1 MTNDGQFPSS
11 PFSEPGI
18 GLIQMRHSDTRLYT
32 ADRPCQ
38 AKDSGSNK
46 HQSTHNLFSLSASDA
61 SISFPRCTLVPPE
74 FSFPA
79 YVQSL
84 DTHRYTSPDIVPSYS
99 TCHPVLFTPLLPRR
113 PCLPYLPDASPQSF
127 HPPLSTPIP
136 APYVHRSPPSPSNPT
151 R

>member
-18 GLIQMRHSDTRLYT
+18 GLIQMRHSGTRLYT

-38 AKDSGSNK
+38 ARNSGSNK
-46 HQSTHNLFSLSASDA
+46 HQSTRNKFPLPASDA
-61 SISFPRCTLVPPE
+61 SNSFPGCTLFPPE

-84 DTHRYTSPDIVPSYS
+84 NTHRDTSPDTVPSYS
-99 TCHPVLFTPLLPRR
+99 TCYPVQFIPLLPRR
-113 PCLPYLPDASPQSF
+113 PILPFLPDAPPPVLSSP
-127 HPPLSTPIP
+127 HIHTDTCPARPLLPSLPI
-136 APYVHRSPPSPSNPT
+136 
-151 R
+151 